1 MSYRETYAELEQLL
15 IAEVTEHVYRPGQLV
30 STPCIVLSPPDMEWE
45 AVKSDPTSYSF
56 AIGLLVDRDEGMI
69 DGFWDLLDKVIAV
82 IEDKTIGV
90 IRNAYIDN
98 IGTNIGSFPAYVLEV
113 DF

>member
-1 MSYRETYAELEQLL
+1 MSYRETFNELEELL
-15 IAEVTEHVYRPGQLV
+15 KAEVTEHVYRSGQLV
-30 STPCIVLSPPDMEWE
+30 DTPCIVLSPPTMEWE
-45 AVKSDPTSYSF
+45 AVKSDPTSYTF
-56 AIGLLVDRDEGMI
+56 AIGLLVDPGDGMV
-69 DGFWDLLDKVIAV
+69 DSFWDLLDKVISV

-90 IRNAYIDN
+90 IRNAYTDS